1 MHRTNTAPWGLLCL
15 AGVLAACGA
24 CSGSGEKNEVEMA
37 DTIDAIVAGMTL
49 EEKAMLVVGT
59 GMPIPPS
66 MAGAFPEGQNPFAPG
81 PDDAVD
87 PSYAAMIDAVRK
99 RVPGAAG
106 RTAEIPRLGIP
117 PAVLA
122 DGPAGLRID
131 PEREG
136 DPGTYYATAFPIAT
150 LLASSWDVDLLGE
163 VGRAMGDEALEYGVD
178 IILGPGM
185 NLHRNPLCGRNF
197 EYYSEDPLITGKM
210 AAAAVRGIQS
220 RGVGACIKH
229 FAANNQ
235 ETNRMSVDT
244 IVSRRA
250 LREIYLEGFRIAVE
264 EGRPWVVMS
273 SYNKI
278 NGRYTSESRDLLTGV
293 LRQDWGF
300 DGCVVTDWGGG
311 SDAAAQMTAGN
322 DLIMPGR
329 PSQSEE
335 ILEAVRR
342 GALQEETL
350 DRNVRRILSV
360 VLQTPGAR
368 GRNPSGQP
376 DLQAHAAL
384 CRRAGAEGMV
394 LLKND
399 NAALPLGAGIGTI
412 AVFGNASYRTITGG
426 TGSGDVHEAYSVPL
440 VDGLRGGGY
449 RVDPSLEARYAEY
462 LARAEAARPA
472 KVDFFRPAPA
482 VAEMEVRAETAA
494 QAAAESDA
502 AILTI
507 GRNSGE
513 GGDRKAGA
521 GDFCLTDAE
530 MSLIRTVAG
539 TFREKGKPA
548 VVLLNTGG
556 VVETASWRRYPD
568 AILLAYQPGQEAGNA
583 IADVLSGRVNPSGR
597 LVDTFPMA
605 YGDVPSADGFP
616 GGQPGPPPGGA
627 PPGTPGSMQGMPAE
641 AIYGEDIWVGYR
653 YYATFDV
660 PVAYPF
666 GFGLSY
672 TRFRYD
678 RAAVDA
684 SRLPDPF
691 TVTVGVRNTGPVAGR
706 EVVQAY
712 LRAPDGAL
720 EKPAIALIAF
730 GKTRLLEPGESQ
742 QMRFV
747 LSARDLASFDE
758 ARSGWVAE
766 PGRYTI
772 QIGASSEDIR
782 QSVSFELPEGILLES
797 VGDVLAPARPIRRLS
812 RPAAG
817 RP

>member
-15 AGVLAACGA
+15 AGALAACGA

-37 DTIDAIVAGMTL
+37 DTIDATVAGMTL

-66 MAGAFPEGQNPFAPG
+66 MAGAFPEGQNPFAPA

-87 PSYAAMIDAVRK
+87 PSYAAMVDAVRK

-449 RVDPSLEARYAEY
+449 RIDPSLEARYAEY
-462 LARAEAARPA
+462 LAR
-472 KVDFFRPAPA
+472 
-482 VAEMEVRAETAA
+482 
-494 QAAAESDA
+494 
-502 AILTI
+502 
-507 GRNSGE
+507 
-513 GGDRKAGA
+513 A

-616 GGQPGPPPGGA
+616 GGQPGTPPGGA

-797 VGDVLAPARPIRRLS
+797 VGDVLAPERPIRRLS